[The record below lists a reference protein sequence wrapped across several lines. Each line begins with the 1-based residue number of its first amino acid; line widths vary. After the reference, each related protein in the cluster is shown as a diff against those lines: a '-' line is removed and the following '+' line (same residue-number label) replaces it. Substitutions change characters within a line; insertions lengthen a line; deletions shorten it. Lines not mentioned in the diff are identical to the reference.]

1 MIKAV
6 FMDYTGTMV
15 EEDEPYT
22 RELVGYFA
30 SHSDLKDPNEI
41 LKVVWTRIKIIEAKS
56 FGDSFL
62 LNDEKIDLILEYCA
76 REHGLKGD
84 FAYIHEVWHKVWIY
98 APLFEDVKPFFERT
112 KLPVYVLSNDDMC
125 FLEESMR
132 VKDLHPAGII
142 SAETARA
149 CKPNRLIF
157 EKAMEIAGVK
167 PDEAVLIG
175 DSVTSDIE
183 PARLLGITPVYISRK
198 EPAVLDGVRVIRT
211 LDELNI

>member
-1 MIKAV
+1 MWV
-6 FMDYTGTMV
+6 
-15 EEDEPYT
+15 
-22 RELVGYFA
+22 
-30 SHSDLKDPNEI
+30 
-41 LKVVWTRIKIIEAKS
+41 
-56 FGDSFL
+56 
-62 LNDEKIDLILEYCA
+62 
-76 REHGLKGD
+76 
-84 FAYIHEVWHKVWIY
+84 Y
-98 APLFEDVKPFFERT
+98 APLFEDVKPFFDRT